1 MTLQKILRPI
11 FLWFCIV
18 TAAASIL
25 GVFFLLDIPLYMMLL
40 CVGLLAFFAYD
51 AITEHKKRKNDEVLD
66 S

>member
-1 MTLQKILRPI
+1 MHKILRYT

-25 GVFFLLDIPLYMMLL
+25 GGFFLLDIPLYIKLISI
-40 CVGLLAFFAYD
+40 GLLAFFAYD